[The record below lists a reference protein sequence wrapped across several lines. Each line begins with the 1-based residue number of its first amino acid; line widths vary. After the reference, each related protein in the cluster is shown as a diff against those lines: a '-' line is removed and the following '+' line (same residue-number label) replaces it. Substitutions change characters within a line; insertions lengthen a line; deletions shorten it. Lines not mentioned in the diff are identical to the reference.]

1 MTEQVWIIWI
11 LPDPDT
17 LSHFDRAGG
26 GGGGPPHTA
35 AASRPAASAVS
46 GSPCIRAAEAAA
58 GRENSFWFCVCPV
71 VPGEK
76 DKYRPSKKEEPLQ
89 L

>member
-1 MTEQVWIIWI
+1 MVSVHVIYV
-11 LPDPDT
+11 L
-17 LSHFDRAGG
+17 AV
-26 GGGGPPHTA
+26 
-35 AASRPAASAVS
+35 ASCVISYPAQEDVGQQQQS
-46 GSPCIRAAEAAA
+46 EA